1 MAEEIKSTKSV
12 ETPVAETKPAVETAA
27 PQREFRDSRG
37 SGRSRYERRDEHAA
51 SYEGKDTK
59 PLYVKKRSTLQG
71 YKLFNR
77 WDMNEVVVK
86 DLGLN
91 RYINLDTVIV
101 PHTFGRKSQGNF
113 AKADINI
120 VERLINKMMRSGQ
133 GKRKLSG
140 KYIRGRGG
148 CGKKL
153 QTMQILERAFDI
165 VEKKTKKN
173 PIQVYVDAVENAA
186 PREDIT
192 RIKRGG
198 VAYSLAVDVSPI
210 RRLDDAVK
218 NIALAAF
225 GGSFNK
231 KVSAEEAL
239 AEEII
244 ACAAGDMKSL
254 AMKRREEVERIAK
267 ASR

>member
-1 MAEEIKSTKSV
+1 MAEEIKEIKESAT
-12 ETPVAETKPAVETAA
+12 VAPKTSESSPA
-27 PQREFRDSRG
+27 RESRG
-37 SGRSRYERRDEHAA
+37 PERRTSRYDRRDEHAA

-59 PLYVKKRSTLQG
+59 PIYVKKRNTLVG
-71 YKLFNR
+71 FKIFNR
-77 WDMNEVVVK
+77 WDANEVVVK

-91 RYINLDTVIV
+91 RYINLDTVII

-140 KYIRGRGG
+140 KYIRGRGST
-148 CGKKL
+148 GKKL
-153 QTMQILERAFDI
+153 QNIQTVEKAFEI
-165 VEKKTKKN
+165 IEKKTKKN
-173 PIQVYVDAVENAA
+173 PVQVYVDAIENAA
-186 PREDIT
+186 PREDVT
-192 RIKRGG
+192 RAKRGG

-210 RRLDDAVK
+210 RRLDDSIK
-218 NIALAAF
+218 NIALASF

-231 KVSAEEAL
+231 KVSASEAL

-254 AMKRREEVERIAK
+254 AMKRREEVERVAK